1 MDRLGGSWP
10 AHPCPGEGRKRMR
23 NAIVASIVV
32 ALGSSL
38 AAQRPPA
45 TTTDPALTAD
55 QKAGRR
61 ILQTRCAMC
70 HVAEDPGTETERAV
84 SRGPFGP
91 LLSSARVLVDEAGV
105 REKILNGGPQMPGY
119 KYALRA
125 SEVTQLIAFMKTLQ
139 RPLTRLAAEHPD
151 D

>member
-1 MDRLGGSWP
+1 
-10 AHPCPGEGRKRMR
+10 MR
-23 NAIVASIVV
+23 CAVFVSIVV
-32 ALGSSL
+32 TLSSGL
-38 AAQRPPA
+38 AAQSRPA
-45 TTTDPALTAD
+45 TTNAGPLTPD
-55 QKAGRR
+55 QEAGRR

-84 SRGPFGP
+84 ARGPFGP

-119 KYALRA
+119 KYALSA
-125 SEVTQLIAFMKTLQ
+125 NEVTQIIAFMKTLQ
-139 RPLTRLAAEHPD
+139 RPLTKLAAEHPD